1 MIRFDTVIGLPTPV
15 PVKPPGFD
23 VAVKRVI
30 LLPPFE
36 AGRPKLTVAWAL
48 RAVAVTFVGALGT
61 VAKVAEMVW
70 LAVIFDNVY
79 LVTAPTEVP
88 STSTEDTW

>member
-1 MIRFDTVIGLPTPV
+1 MIRFDTAIGLPAPV

-36 AGRPKLTVAWAL
+36 AGHLKLTVAWAL
-48 RAVAVTFVGALGT
+48 WAVAVTPVGALGT
-61 VAKVAEMVW
+61 VAKVARMVW
-70 LAVIFDNVY
+70 LAVILYNV
-79 LVTAPTEVP
+79 
-88 STSTEDTW
+88 